1 MTPGAS
7 GPRPWLA
14 FATCCLIWG
23 STFLFI
29 RIGNDTMPPV
39 WAAAIRLVA
48 ASLLLGVIARLF
60 GRRFPRGPELRAA
73 LWFGFINFGVGLPL
87 LYWGERE
94 VPSGVATVMYATIP
108 LSTAL
113 FAWGFGL
120 ESLRPGT
127 MAAAVL
133 AIAGVAMISTSP
145 LGTAVSAAS
154 LIAVILASVTA
165 SLSGVMLKRAPGGDP
180 FASNCIAHAV
190 GAVVCL
196 AVSAALGERWAVPQ
210 GASWVPLLYLVLIGS
225 VGAFVTFV
233 WLVQRWPV
241 SRISFISVVTPVVGT
256 ALGAIVLGERL
267 TRGAVMGT
275 LIVMAALLLGI
286 GTSLA
291 AEARARSESTST
303 S

>member
-1 MTPGAS
+1 MIPGAT
-7 GPRPWLA
+7 GARPWIA
-14 FATCCLIWG
+14 FGTCCLIWG

-29 RIGNDTMPPV
+29 KIGNDTMPPV

-48 ASLLLGVIARLF
+48 ASLLLGAIARVL
-60 GRRFPRGPELRAA
+60 GRRFPRGPELRAS
-73 LWFGFINFGVGLPL
+73 LWFGLINFGIGMPL

-108 LSTAL
+108 LTTAL

-120 ESLRPGT
+120 EKLRPGT

-133 AIAGVAMISTSP
+133 AIVGVAMITSAP
-145 LGTAVSAAS
+145 LGAAVSAAAM
-154 LIAVILASVTA
+154 IAVVLASVTA
-165 SLSGVMLKRAPGGDP
+165 SLSGVMLKRAPGADP
-180 FASNCIAHAV
+180 FASNSIANAV
-190 GAVVCL
+190 GGAVCL
-196 AVSAALGERWAVPQ
+196 AVSAALGE
-210 GASWVPLLYLVLIGS
+210 SWEMPPNSAWLPLLYLVVVGS

-256 ALGAIVLGERL
+256 ALGALVLGETL
-267 TRGAVMGT
+267 SRGVVTGTVIVIAAV
-275 LIVMAALLLGI
+275 LLGI

-291 AEARARSESTST
+291 AARTRQGPTS
-303 S
+303 SV